1 MLHSEAR
8 RLLVLRREIEGLE
21 RQIEVISF
29 KSELA
34 QRIDSIPGFGLI
46 CSAALPGEIGDLA
59 SFAIGCVSRQLVWMI
74 WSMVKKGRNYQ
85 AAYHSERK

>member
-1 MLHSEAR
+1 LPGIGRKYAALIKAWQKEARFSDDAEWTGPMLHSDAR

-46 CSAALPGEIGDLA
+46 CSAELPGEIGDLA
-59 SFAIGCVSRQLVWMI
+59 RW
-74 WSMVKKGRNYQ
+74 
-85 AAYHSERK
+85 